1 MRGLPLEHWKTLI
14 LWGFLGEIALLGA
27 IGFGWLQ
34 SMDIDAAAESLILP
48 FAIAPIVIGI
58 LANRRALPVVLTV
71 YVPLVVNGFLISRT
85 LNVMMVVVATL
96 ASLAFCAVWGRTFLV
111 RARRYFGRNQ
121 CEECSY
127 DLRADTTGRCPECG
141 MVIPKAGSRPSDFPG
156 LRKCVRRPRLAIAL
170 FLLMPLIC
178 SIVSM
183 RYAKPYESQLKNMF
197 ASNSLVGKSPMGVNW
212 ALGSSL
218 ASDLPDNTYVIEYHY
233 VGMYGATAYITIKD
247 GVVVRAYLV
256 LES

>member
-71 YVPLVVNGFLISRT
+71 YVPLVVSGFIISRT

-96 ASLAFCAVWGRTFLV
+96 ASLAFCAVWGRIL
-111 RARRYFGRNQ
+111 
-121 CEECSY
+121 S
-127 DLRADTTGRCPECG
+127 
-141 MVIPKAGSRPSDFPG
+141 SRKKVFWTQ
-156 LRKCVRRPRLAIAL
+156 
-170 FLLMPLIC
+170 
-178 SIVSM
+178 SM
-183 RYAKPYESQLKNMF
+183 
-197 ASNSLVGKSPMGVNW
+197 
-212 ALGSSL
+212 
-218 ASDLPDNTYVIEYHY
+218 
-233 VGMYGATAYITIKD
+233 
-247 GVVVRAYLV
+247 
-256 LES
+256 